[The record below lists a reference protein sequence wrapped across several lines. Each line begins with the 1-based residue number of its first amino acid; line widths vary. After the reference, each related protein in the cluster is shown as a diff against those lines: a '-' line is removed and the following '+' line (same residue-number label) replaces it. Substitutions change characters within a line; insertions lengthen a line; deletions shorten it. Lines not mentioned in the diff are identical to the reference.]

1 MTKKQRN
8 ESSLIDGLI
17 SFIFFAAVM
26 VAIGILMAFYL
37 IKI

>member
-17 SFIFFAAVM
+17 SFLFFASVM
-26 VAIGILMAFYL
+26 VAIGILIVFYL